1 MQFFDDEFIQ
11 SSTGTSIPDVTA
23 PTFAG
28 ITSLLANP
36 NGSLKASWSA
46 ATDVSEVRYEVY
58 ISTSNIGLFNLSN
71 RAYITV
77 GLIVDI
83 FTLANNDL
91 LMPLTY
97 YVGVRAID
105 SYGNRE
111 TNTVSLNEI
120 SLGVV
125 DADVIQLLN
134 AIKINTNLIP
144 ALV

>member
-1 MQFFDDEFIQ
+1 MQFFNDEFVQ
-11 SSTGTSIPDVTA
+11 SSTGTSVPDITA

-28 ITSLLANP
+28 ISGLIANP
-36 NGSLKASWSA
+36 NGSLRASWLT
-46 ATDVSEVRYEVY
+46 ATDASEIRYEVY

-77 GLIVDI
+77 GLIADI

-91 LMPLTY
+91 LTPTTY

-125 DADVIQLLN
+125 DADIIQLLN
-134 AIKINTNLIP
+134 SIKVNTNLIP